1 MALCKTRVLSSHP
14 HHSSTMPGK
23 EPTQPYSNMFAEQ
36 AKHQNHESLRSKT
49 VEADKPIGYGA
60 FGVVW

>member
-1 MALCKTRVLSSHP
+1 MALCKTRGVSFHHH
-14 HHSSTMPGK
+14 HHSIMPGK
-23 EPTQPYSNMFAEQ
+23 EPTHYGNMFHEQ
-36 AKHQNHESLRSKT
+36 AKHHDHDTARSKT